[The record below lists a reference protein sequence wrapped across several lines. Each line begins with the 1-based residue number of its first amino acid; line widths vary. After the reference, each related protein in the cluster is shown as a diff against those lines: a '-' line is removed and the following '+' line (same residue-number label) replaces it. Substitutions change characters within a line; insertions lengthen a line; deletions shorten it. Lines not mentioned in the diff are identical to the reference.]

1 MSFSMIIYVI
11 YLVLVT
17 QFLIFLLSLVTYFLS
32 LQYVNQSAEQADL
45 FATCPSPMGETK
57 HPIDSLTNSKMNYW
71 FAL

>member
-1 MSFSMIIYVI
+1 MIIYVI

-32 LQYVNQSAEQADL
+32 LQYVNESAEQPDL
-45 FATCPSPMGETK
+45 FATWPSPMGETQ
-57 HPIDSLTNSKMNYW
+57 HPIDSPTNSKMNYR